1 MPARKRHQP
10 GKYKPKPELLP
21 NFSGVKPLTLF
32 QDTNGLW
39 GAKDGDGNI
48 EIAPIYQRAE
58 HAVFLRRLFFDVEQG
73 IGARTGNLFRR
84 DAVCFVVSQLL
95 LPSAVGP

>member
-10 GKYKPKPELLP
+10 GKYKPKPEPLP
-21 NFSGVKPLTLF
+21 NFSGIKPLTIF
-32 QDTNGLW
+32 QGDDGLW

-58 HAVFLRRLFFDVEQG
+58 QTESDNQQG
-73 IGARTGNLFRR
+73 IVRLIAH
-84 DAVCFVVSQLL
+84 DHVIAVSSDDWDLL
-95 LPSAVGP
+95 AFFSSD

>member
-10 GKYKPKPELLP
+10 GKYKPKPEPLP

-32 QDTNGLW
+32 QGDYGLW

-58 HAVFLRRLFFDVEQG
+58 LTESDNQQG
-73 IGARTGNLFRR
+73 IVRLVAR
-84 DAVCFVVSQLL
+84 DHVIAVSPDDWDLL
-95 LPSAVGP
+95 AFFSPD

>member
-10 GKYKPKPELLP
+10 GKYKPKPEPLP
-21 NFSGVKPLTLF
+21 NFSGVKPLTIF
-32 QDTNGLW
+32 QGDDGLW

-58 HAVFLRRLFFDVEQG
+58 QTESDTQQG
-73 IGARTGNLFRR
+73 IVRLVAH
-84 DAVCFVVSQLL
+84 DHVIAVSSEDWDLL
-95 LPSAVGP
+95 AFFSPD

>member
-10 GKYKPKPELLP
+10 GKYKPKPEPLP

-32 QDTNGLW
+32 QTHNGLW

-48 EIAPIYQRAE
+48 ESAPIYQRAE
-58 HAVFLRRLFFDVEQG
+58 QTASDHQQG
-73 IGARTGNLFRR
+73 IVRLVAH
-84 DAVCFVVSQLL
+84 DHVIVVSPDDWDLL
-95 LPSAVGP
+95 AFFSPD

>member
-10 GKYKPKPELLP
+10 GKYKPNPELLP

-58 HAVFLRRLFFDVEQG
+58 QTESDNQQG
-73 IGARTGNLFRR
+73 IVRLVARDHVIAVSPDDWDLLAFFSR
-84 DAVCFVVSQLL
+84 D
-95 LPSAVGP
+95 

>member
-58 HAVFLRRLFFDVEQG
+58 QAESDNQQG
-73 IGARTGNLFRR
+73 IVRLVAH
-84 DAVCFVVSQLL
+84 DHVIAVSPDDWDLL
-95 LPSAVGP
+95 AFFSPD